1 MKQFAVTILSLLFIL
16 SSSQCE
22 KESPYGHL
30 KVTVT
35 YPEAVYENGTKYWI
49 DVPGMGAEVRLY
61 DPDAQCLGIRDA
73 RIDVAWIDGNPI
85 GADYVKISNEKGE
98 AVFTDIPTGEY
109 YLIVFSGEIT
119 KYTEKYIKI
128 DSGDT
133 LNLAKNFTPD
143 LAYFNNLEPW
153 DHEVPGD

>member
-1 MKQFAVTILSLLFIL
+1 MILILSG
-16 SSSQCE
+16 CE
-22 KESPYGHL
+22 KEPLVGHL
-30 KVTVT
+30 KLTVT

-49 DVPGMGAEVRLY
+49 DVPG
-61 DPDAQCLGIRDA
+61 
-73 RIDVAWIDGNPI
+73 IDGNPI

-98 AVFTDIPTGEY
+98 ALFTDIPIGEY

-128 DSGDT
+128 DGGDT

-153 DHEVPGD
+153 DYEVPDY